1 MIYIP
6 EKSKKERLDSI
17 SFQTEVM
24 NNLNIEDHQDNSF
37 SGSYFPGRFPLHHLT
52 IFTAG
57 SNHRLKLRF
66 KNRV

>member
-1 MIYIP
+1 MINIP

-37 SGSYFPGRFPLHHLT
+37 SGSYQRR
-52 IFTAG
+52 I
-57 SNHRLKLRF
+57 NHA
-66 KNRV
+66 